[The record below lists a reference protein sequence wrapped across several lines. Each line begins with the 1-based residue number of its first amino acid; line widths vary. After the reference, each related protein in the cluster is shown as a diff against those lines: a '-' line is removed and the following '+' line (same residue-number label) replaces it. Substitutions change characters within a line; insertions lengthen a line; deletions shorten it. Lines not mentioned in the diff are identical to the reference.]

1 MSKFIFLF
9 LIIVGFLPIEE
20 ESILWNENHR
30 LEWSDFKA
38 NPNFNS
44 DAVAITASGLT
55 FSFSARTIS
64 SKLVD
69 FTATVEAHFYPDQS
83 WYKKG
88 HVNNIVLAHE
98 QLHFNITELHAR
110 KLRKQIDVTNFS
122 LNIKKE
128 ISKLHA
134 NINKELKA
142 FQNKYD
148 SESDFSR
155 SIETQQEWQVFVKQE
170 LRKLS
175 KYK

>member
-38 NPNFNS
+38 NPNFNN

-55 FSFSARTIS
+55 FSFSARTTS

-83 WYKKG
+83 WYKKD
-88 HVNNIVLAHE
+88 HTNNIVLAHE
-98 QLHFNITELHAR
+98 QLHFDITELYAR
-110 KLRKQIDVTNFS
+110 KLRKQIEEYSFS
-122 LNIKKE
+122 VKIKQE
-128 ISKLHA
+128 ISKLHT
-134 NINKELKA
+134 NINKELKE
-142 FQNKYD
+142 FQNEYD
-148 SESDFSR
+148 SKSDYSR
-155 SIETQQEWQVFVKQE
+155 SIEAQKKWQVFVKQE
-170 LRKLS
+170 LNKLS
-175 KYK
+175 EYK